1 MVIAADTSFLF
12 ALYGNDCHSVTAA
25 EWVSVSTSPI
35 LISDFNDFNDF
46 NDFELRNALRFS
58 EFSKRVI
65 PGTAATH
72 LSLLQDAIA
81 AGRLVP
87 FKSNLSSILT
97 EAKRLSIIH
106 TLTGGHRGFDILH
119 VAAANIIGASH
130 FLTFD
135 KNQKQLAENEGLI
148 APL

>member
-35 LISDFNDFNDF
+35 LISDFNDF
-46 NDFELRNALRFS
+46 ELRNALRFS

-72 LSLLQDAIA
+72 LSFLQDAIA